1 MVCGCVR
8 CDQWTF
14 SWHAQY
20 HSLTFGDQ
28 ALGSSEWII
37 GSWLALLVAIVSL
50 QQVAVILASNVGLT
64 ERMLCHSRCFFL
76 MVELLFFAQSVFV
89 GRFLLLA

>member
-1 MVCGCVR
+1 MYVVISGR
-8 CDQWTF
+8 
-14 SWHAQY
+14 SLGMHSII
-20 HSLTFGDQ
+20 HSL
-28 ALGSSEWII
+28 LGIRHWVEWII